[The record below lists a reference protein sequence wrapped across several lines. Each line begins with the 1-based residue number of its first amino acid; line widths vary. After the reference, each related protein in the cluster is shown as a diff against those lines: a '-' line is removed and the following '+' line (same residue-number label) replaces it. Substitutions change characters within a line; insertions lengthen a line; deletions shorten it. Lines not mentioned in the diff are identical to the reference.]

1 VSQALSA
8 GAPVI
13 CSPAGGD
20 MGENAARVAWA
31 GAGLSLPWRLANASG
46 VRLAVRR
53 LLSESR
59 YMGRAA
65 ALGRWARDNGGP
77 AGAAEA
83 VELLGAPRAYDGPLA
98 GR

>member
-1 VSQALSA
+1 
-8 GAPVI
+8 
-13 CSPAGGD
+13 
-20 MGENAARVAWA
+20 MAWA